1 MSVRSPTAADAAAD
15 PARVTARLTAAVE
28 DAEAE
33 LVELRRDLHAHPEL
47 AWEEER
53 TTAVVAK
60 RLEEAGLRVQQLPG
74 TGLVAETGP
83 DDASGTVALRADLD
97 ALPVDDRVT
106 DPWVSTVDG
115 VAHACGHDVHVAA
128 LVGAG
133 LALHELHAGGDLP
146 GRVRLL
152 FQPAEEVMPGGAL
165 DMIAADVL
173 DGVDRVFGLHCDPSL
188 DVGRIGLRVGP
199 LTGAADSLKVR
210 LTGRG
215 GHTSRPHLTQDLTYA
230 LATLVTQLP
239 AALSRRLDPRAGA
252 SVVFGMLRAG
262 SATNVIP
269 ASGEAA
275 GTVRMLD
282 AVAWSEAEGLIREL
296 VCQIVEPYGVDAD
309 VHYIRGVPPV
319 VNEAGSTALLGDAV
333 ESVLGE
339 DAIVSTAQSLGGE
352 DFAWFVESVPGAMAR
367 LGTRTPGGPTYDLHQ
382 GDLRVDDRAVGT
394 GARVL
399 AQSAHL
405 ALRSLLPK
413 R

>member
-1 MSVRSPTAADAAAD
+1 MSATIPTAAGAAAD
-15 PARVTARLTAAVE
+15 PPGVTARLTAAVE

-60 RLEEAGLRVQQLPG
+60 RLEEAGLRVQQLLG

-83 DDASGTVALRADLD
+83 EDAAATVALRADLD
-97 ALPVDDRVT
+97 ALPVDDLVT

-133 LALHELHAGGDLP
+133 LALHGLHARGDLP

-269 ASGEAA
+269 ASGEVA

-282 AVAWSEAEGLIREL
+282 SVAWSEAEGLIREL
-296 VCQIVEPYGVDAD
+296 ICQIVEPYGVDAV
-309 VHYIRGVPPV
+309 VHYVRGVPPV
-319 VNEAGSTALLGDAV
+319 VNEAGATALLGDAV
-333 ESVLGE
+333 ENVLGE

-405 ALRSLLPK
+405 ALESLLPK